1 MRCIWAQINKRPF
14 PRCNIQLKRSRA
26 YLDEIRNPGS
36 FAPWERPAKFAPLS
50 HVNVSLHLT
59 WETRLQ
65 KWVTRRGQGQKE
77 EGKKV
82 KLPSLCRRRLK
93 GSPAGAGARRDSL
106 YCAPRGTVPFPAFT
120 RVPKGR
126 AVQRGSTPNV
136 PF

>member
-65 KWVTRRGQGQKE
+65 KWVTRREHVQKK
-77 EGKKV
+77 EGEV
-82 KLPSLCRRRLK
+82 AVLVPVETEGVASGCR
-93 GSPAGAGARRDSL
+93 SEAR
-106 YCAPRGTVPFPAFT
+106 
-120 RVPKGR
+120 
-126 AVQRGSTPNV
+126 
-136 PF
+136 